1 MKKGFTLIEI
11 LIVVVI
17 IGILAGVVLSIIKPD
32 VLYSRA
38 RDSRRETDLKTIQT
52 GLENY
57 YAEYRGYFTD
67 KCPPAGTIA
76 ADTRGWVDAST
87 LVAALGDPDCSESN
101 SAFINNTPT
110 DPKSGQNYWYWST
123 GSKYCLAAT
132 AENLVSDTSKL
143 CSALK
148 NATSLCTDVPVPD
161 PTMCL
166 GVENPF

>member
-57 YAEYRGYFTD
+57 YAENRNYPSGVTWAS
-67 KCPPAGTIA
+67 AGL
-76 ADTRGWVDAST
+76 GS
-87 LVAALGDPDCSESN
+87 ALHTALTTPDSYL
-101 SAFINNTPT
+101 NNYPV
-110 DPKSGQNYWYWST
+110 DPKGVNDYQYWSN